1 MCVALG
7 HIYGP
12 QKGKMMHL
20 FVDDLHLPVIQD
32 DGTGL
37 GNVSEVCNTAC
48 CLYAC
53 MCTINL
59 GYNTVISTRHL
70 GHTWVLSGS
79 VILARFQPCSTYV
92 CIV

>member
-1 MCVALG
+1 MYVASG

-48 CLYAC
+48 CLYTC
-53 MCTINL
+53 ICNISVCVCVCVCVYVRVYMC
-59 GYNTVISTRHL
+59 
-70 GHTWVLSGS
+70 
-79 VILARFQPCSTYV
+79 
-92 CIV
+92 